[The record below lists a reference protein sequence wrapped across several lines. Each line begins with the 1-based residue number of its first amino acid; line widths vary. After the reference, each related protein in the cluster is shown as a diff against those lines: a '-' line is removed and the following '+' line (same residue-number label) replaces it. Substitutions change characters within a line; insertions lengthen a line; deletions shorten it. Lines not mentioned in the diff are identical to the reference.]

1 MSSSKRPSLEVTQG
15 PSRAPHR
22 AMLRAVGFSD
32 DDFDR
37 PQIGVASSWNEVTP
51 CNIGLDGL
59 EVAAK
64 DGVAAAGGI
73 GVRFNTIAVSDAIAM
88 GHEGMR
94 ASLVTREVIADSVEL
109 VAFAEGFDGLVT
121 LAGCDKSL
129 PGMLMAAARL
139 DRPSVFVYGGT
150 IMPGRVN
157 GKDVT
162 IQDVFE
168 AVGAHA
174 AGDMSDAELDELEHN
189 ACPGAGSCGGM
200 FTANTMAAIAE
211 ALGMSAPRS
220 ASPPAVDHR
229 RIDVARQAG
238 ELAVAAVEAEL
249 RPSKILT
256 KAAFEN
262 AIAVGLALGGSTNM
276 VLHLLAIANE
286 ARVDL
291 ELEDFDRVARRT
303 PVMADLKPAGQ
314 YVMYDLDQVGGVP
327 AVMIE
332 LLDAGLINGDCLT
345 ITGRT
350 VAENLAD
357 ATRDDSRRVVKT
369 VAEPIHETG
378 GIVILRGSLA
388 PDGAVAKVV
397 GHPDY
402 TFRGPARVFDD
413 EAACFEA
420 VTGGGI
426 KAGEVIVI
434 RNEGPRGGPGM
445 REMLAVTAAVS
456 GQGLGDDVALLT
468 DGRFSGATHGLM
480 IAHVAPESV
489 DGGPIAVVRDG
500 DMISIDVPNRRL
512 DVEIDDEELKAR
524 FEFWEPMAP
533 RYTWGAL
540 AKYASLVSSSA
551 TGAVCAPAFH
561 MTGQ

>member
-1 MSSSKRPSLEVTQG
+1 MARSGRPSLEVTRG

-22 AMLRAVGFSD
+22 AMLRATGFTD
-32 DDFDR
+32 EDFDKV
-37 PQIGVASSWNEVTP
+37 QVGIASAWNEVTP

-59 EVAAK
+59 EIDAK
-64 DGVAAAGGI
+64 EGVAAAGGI
-73 GVRFNTIAVSDAIAM
+73 GIRFNTIAVSDAIAM

-94 ASLVTREVIADSVEL
+94 ASLASREIIADSVEL
-109 VAFAEGFDGLVT
+109 VAFAEKFDGLVT

-129 PGMLMAAARL
+129 PGMLMASARMDL
-139 DRPSVFVYGGT
+139 PSVFVYGGT
-150 IMPGRVN
+150 IMPG
-157 GKDVT
+157 KHEDHDVT

-174 AGDMSDAELDELEHN
+174 AGQMSDEELDALEHE

-200 FTANTMAAIAE
+200 FTANTMAAVAE
-211 ALGMSAPRS
+211 GLGMSIPGS
-220 ASPPAVDHR
+220 ASPPSIDR
-229 RIDVARQAG
+229 RRHDFARQAG
-238 ELAVAAVEAEL
+238 ELAVSVIENDL
-249 RPSKILT
+249 TPSKILT
-256 KAAFEN
+256 KEAFEN
-262 AIAVGLALGGSTNM
+262 AIAIALALGGSTNM

-291 ELEDFDRVARRT
+291 ALDDIDRVARRT
-303 PVMADLKPAGQ
+303 PVLADLKPAGK
-314 YVMYDLDQVGGVP
+314 YVMFDLDQAGGVP
-327 AVMIE
+327 VVMKE
-332 LLDAGLINGDCLT
+332 LLDAGLVHGDC
-345 ITGRT
+345 ITVTGKT
-350 VAENLAD
+350 VAENLANIGLNG
-357 ATRDDSRRVVKT
+357 SERVVKP
-369 VAEPIHETG
+369 VSSPIHETG

-402 TFRGPARVFDD
+402 KFRGPARVFDD
-413 EAACFEA
+413 EQSCFDA
-420 VTGGGI
+420 VTAGAI
-426 KAGEVIVI
+426 KKGDVIVI

-445 REMLAVTAAVS
+445 REMLAVTAAVA
-456 GQGLGDDVALLT
+456 GAGLGDDVALLT

-489 DGGPIAVVRDG
+489 DGGPIAIVKDD
-500 DMISIDVPNRRL
+500 DMISIDVPARKL
-512 DVEIDDEELKAR
+512 DIEIDEDEVKAR

-551 TGAVCAPAFH
+551 QGAVCRPKFI
-561 MTGQ
+561 